1 MHRIFKFQGPTS
13 PYGQIKSLRQ
23 LYVSHPSP
31 SHGWEFLRG
40 SLIVFGSVFLGKKEL
55 GIDHFP
61 LHLLENVFSSRISYL
76 PFADK
81 SSIIVSLILLMI
93 GYMLWLLLSFLL
105 LVVVEAV
112 LAFLFY
118 R

>member
-1 MHRIFKFQGPTS
+1 M
-13 PYGQIKSLRQ
+13 
-23 LYVSHPSP
+23 YVSHPSP

-81 SSIIVSLILLMI
+81 SSIIVSLIL